1 MKKLLS
7 IFLVCF
13 ATVAFAQEPLA
24 LQKEA
29 QQDWFRHNAAG
40 YRKMWQYAAEIIKDE
55 YTK

>member
-13 ATVAFAQEPLA
+13 TTVAFAQEPLV

-29 QQDWFRHNAAG
+29 QQDWLRPNAAG
-40 YRKMWQYAAEIIKDE
+40 YRKMWQYAAEIIKFE

>member
-13 ATVAFAQEPLA
+13 ATVAFAQEPLV
-24 LQKEA
+24 LQKEL
-29 QQDWFRHNAAG
+29 QQDRLHPNAAG
-40 YRKMWQYAAEIIKDE
+40 YRKMWQYAAKIIKDE

>member
-29 QQDWFRHNAAG
+29 QQDWLRHNAAG
-40 YRKMWQYAAEIIKDE
+40 
-55 YTK
+55 